1 MERLTIPDKPIEG
14 GVKRAVIDVR
24 KVRRHAMTIYWRLK
38 KYEDTG
44 IDPERFAEIDR
55 SYQEMARELAE
66 LRRQKWIPVTE
77 RLPDTDDYIMVSFEN
92 YTIPDIAR
100 YEKDEDGGAFYPGDE
115 EKSYVQFGLFVNA
128 WMPLPEPYKETKD
141 EE

>member
-24 KVRRHAMTIYWRLK
+24 EVRKHAMTIYWRLK

-55 SYQEMARELAE
+55 SYQEMAQELAE
-66 LRRQKWIPVTE
+66 LRKQKWIPVTE
-77 RLPDTDDYIMVSFEN
+77 RLPDTDDYIMVSFKN
-92 YTIPDIAR
+92 YMFPDIAR

-115 EKSYVQFGLFVNA
+115 EKSYVQYGLFVNA

-141 EE
+141 DE